1 MISIPQYVNGNY
13 NNLLVRGFMPDT
25 GNSQE
30 LCCLT
35 GLKDILGKQSTIFG
49 RLVHPW
55 AGKTFRLETHDKRL
69 AVNFCCFLSVDG
81 GCEIVEQ
88 TSSGNK

>member
-35 GLKDILGKQSTIFG
+35 GLKDILGKHSTIFG

-55 AGKTFRLETHDKRL
+55 AGKTFRLETQFPL
-69 AVNFCCFLSVDG
+69 TAA
-81 GCEIVEQ
+81 
-88 TSSGNK
+88 TS